1 MGPARSRLRPV
12 WGGKPVHASAPLPQ
26 PSLLPL
32 PLLSV
37 AQEALLFHM
46 PRVPGLV
53 NLGQLPPTGVACASA
68 LRPATAEGCTHAA
81 ALVGRGDHGR
91 GSGGAAY
98 GASASPRVPVLYPPP
113 GRQICVS
120 RRPQTTQPGN
130 RVGLLQPPP
139 RSELVEK
146 GMIMHA
152 SGALGARG
160 GGHGARESRPVS
172 REYGGAGGGGAA
184 AAGCAYAP
192 PYDSKERLHAFLG
205 GKAASLSPR
214 NKGASVM
221 ASR

>member
-1 MGPARSRLRPV
+1 M
-12 WGGKPVHASAPLPQ
+12 
-26 PSLLPL
+26 
-32 PLLSV
+32 V

-46 PRVPGLV
+46 PRVPGIV
-53 NLGQLPPTGVACASA
+53 NLGGEGPPTGAACASA

-81 ALVGRGDHGR
+81 AHAHAAGRGDYGR
-91 GSGGAAY
+91 GGGGGGGGGAGCCGGC

-120 RRPQTTQPGN
+120 RRPQTTQPGS

-146 GMIMHA
+146 GLIMHA

-160 GGHGARESRPVS
+160 GYSGGLGSRPVS
-172 REYGGAGGGGAA
+172 REYGGAAGGGGLP
-184 AAGCAYAP
+184 AGCAYVP
-192 PYDSKERLHAFLG
+192 PHDGKEQLHAFLG